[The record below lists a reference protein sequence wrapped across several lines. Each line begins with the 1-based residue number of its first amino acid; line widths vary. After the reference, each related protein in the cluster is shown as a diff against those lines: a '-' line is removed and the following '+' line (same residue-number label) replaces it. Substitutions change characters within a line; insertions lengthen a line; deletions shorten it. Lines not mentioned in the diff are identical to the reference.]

1 MNVTWGPKKM
11 KQMLRRCLLHIAF
24 DNVQEQVFS
33 GQVWPQEGEC
43 SQNGFAIATVFD
55 YNVTWRVPAG
65 FLCGL
70 LVPGP
75 LGDDPPLFPE
85 FF

>member
-1 MNVTWGPKKM
+1 MGPEKDETNA
-11 KQMLRRCLLHIAF
+11 QEVSAAHCLRQRAGTSF
-24 DNVQEQVFS
+24 FS